1 MRCKNHHTDLS
12 SSVGVCA
19 SCLRERLF
27 VIIAAQIQSQSQSQS
42 QEDRR
47 KSDAQPPPLAFP
59 RSVSPYV
66 YCRKSDNTSW
76 NHHHDQLFYGTPQ
89 LGPTG
94 ERGIVTGNRKLKT
107 RLPLF
112 GRFFG
117 SKSKNTDSNPSVVSD
132 SNSRNSCNVSSSSPS
147 WISTMLSKKESISG
161 FGRKISRNR
170 DHGMSPARVSDC
182 DGSANCGSPR
192 RAVRRGGGGR
202 QNQGGKVAGLKFC
215 LSPLVRASPNHNQQ
229 WNQKGM
235 SAAEM
240 AVSGDI
246 RVPVKPHLSAAAAFC
261 ANRSRK
267 IADFGRV
274 K

>member
-66 YCRKSDNTSW
+66 YCRKSDNTTW

-117 SKSKNTDSNPSVVSD
+117 SKPKNTDSNPSVVSD
-132 SNSRNSCNVSSSSPS
+132 SNSRNSCNISSSSPS

-161 FGRKISRNR
+161 FGRKIGRNR

-182 DGSANCGSPR
+182 DGSANCASPR

-202 QNQGGKVAGLKFC
+202 QNQGVEPEV
-215 LSPLVRASPNHNQQ
+215 SVP
-229 WNQKGM
+229 
-235 SAAEM
+235 AAEM
-240 AVSGDI
+240 ALSGDI

-261 ANRSRK
+261 PNRSRK